1 MKLTDLTDDQYQE
14 FTLRLAETVVDSMD
28 YKTMDS
34 VLVGFLM
41 NGYKDY
47 SREALYVELCEWLEE
62 EQYDDLISHVTSTD

>member
-34 VLVGFLM
+34 VLVGFLF
-41 NGYKDY
+41 NGYKEY

-62 EQYDDLISHVTSTD
+62 EQYDDLIAKVTEE